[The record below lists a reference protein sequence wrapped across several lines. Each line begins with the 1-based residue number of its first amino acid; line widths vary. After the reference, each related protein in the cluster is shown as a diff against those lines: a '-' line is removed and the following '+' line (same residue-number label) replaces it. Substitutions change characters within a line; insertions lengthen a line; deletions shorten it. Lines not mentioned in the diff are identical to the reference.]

1 MVAPFAFWTPA
12 DVSRESG
19 ARGKTCRRFYRYF
32 TPGFLPKFCVPDRV
46 VKVTH
51 RTYLLHNLPDALRI
65 G

>member
-1 MVAPFAFWTPA
+1 MVAPFAFWATA
-12 DVSRESG
+12 DVSRESA
-19 ARGKTCRRFYRYF
+19 ARGEILPPILPLFYRR
-32 TPGFLPKFCVPDRV
+32 FLPKFCVPDRV